1 MGQLTRFEIAR
12 LPDVALGYSA
22 ASRGWNLLTSAQ
34 NAQKIS
40 SSPAALL
47 LTPAQVAAIPPLASW
62 KSVTARSATSLFD
75 TLHDKLYAAYL
86 DGNYSDI
93 EHIASA
99 FLTEHLPTP
108 LHNRSFAEQRVH
120 RFFTLKGSA
129 STASE
134 RLQFHESLSDEQR
147 AMWFSTAHT
156 RIDLEKAQALAQAA
170 SGTGFADIDLLGGLH
185 ADLAFSVLAASV
197 ESIGV
202 ERTRFPNKYVD
213 RVLEYSA
220 FLPDFIFR
228 IDACGRV
235 IRTESLLAKQLAG
248 LAAYNAKMGADAQA
262 SVDEGGTNISGEGG
276 RDGATKDGTNVSGPG
291 GRDGATKDGTNVSG
305 PGGRDGATK
314 DGTNVSGPGGRD
326 GATKDGTN
334 VSGPGGRDGAT
345 KDGTN
350 VSGPGGRD
358 GATKDGTNVSGP
370 GGRDGATGTPG
381 HHDACD
387 CKCDDPPCL
396 PIDPCCAEIN
406 WYVTELLTL
415 KDETHCYKPSDIAYI
430 ENIAPY
436 ETRIRTHGFTRT
448 VVETS
453 EDETNTSES
462 EERDHQVTDRFSLQ
476 KAIETNH
483 RASLD
488 VDAKLSGKIYGQ
500 KYEVNTSASL
510 SKESAYREAR
520 EQARETVDRAAL
532 KIQVQMRK
540 LRTRSTTVETT
551 EQNKH
556 KFKNDTAVPAVAKYF
571 WVTQEKRG
579 QLFSHGPALTLDLLI
594 PSPSM
599 LFTTME
605 RLKRK
610 KGEPAG
616 PPTAPDKPVLSA
628 TDITADNYLAI
639 ASTYQ
644 ISGYTPP
651 PETPPPLTIGISV
664 SKNEGSKDVTVPAG
678 YTATSM
684 SITAKELSKWFFGAA
699 SITLSFGGGSVSF
712 TKSASGSAGGSS
724 STGLSNASSG
734 AATIGGQNFMGSSYI
749 AVSIE
754 LTPSPVDL
762 GPWRNSIHALIM
774 EKYAADLEKFEADLA
789 DYQAAL
795 AAYNEAMDERIRGRH
810 PFACEEIMRT
820 ELKRSAIFM
829 MCGEF
834 DWPDVMNLKAQPCGM
849 PWPNRKK
856 ADVATNNW
864 YFFDRAFDW
873 NLASFTFFDYFRNP
887 MCKWVDMYEPDEP
900 NFLFKA
906 FLRAGYARIQ
916 VPVSPGMEEDAKTF
930 IQTGGLWGLTGKR
943 PANPN
948 DPRWISVIEEIKHS
962 YGCHQQDREGYAEAY
977 PDPVTGAFDSRIRVY
992 ADRYWDPAVLP
1003 SGALDT
1009 NAMALDLNHEIFI
1022 DGIAY
1027 RIVSIAPDPT
1037 SPAYSATPGT
1047 LMTWIVGLE
1056 RKFESAPFI
1065 DPAATPPLL
1074 KPYNYAVGALFVGA
1088 PFHFDLPTDLIW
1100 IGDQGNACL
1109 PCYPI
1114 DCPCKDDP
1122 ADAPGAEDPIKGS
1135 AGDAIPVPPSPAP
1148 PLVIAEPGKGG

>member
-1 MGQLTRFEIAR
+1 MAQLTRFEIAR
-12 LPDVALGYSA
+12 LPDVSLSFTA
-22 ASRGWNLLTSAQ
+22 ASRGWSLLTHTQ

-40 SSPAALL
+40 SSAAALL
-47 LTPAQVAAIPPLASW
+47 LTPAQVAAIPPLVNW
-62 KSVTARSATSLFD
+62 KSQAGPLTTSIFD
-75 TLHDKLYAAYL
+75 GLHHKLYAAYIN
-86 DGNYSDI
+86 GNYGDV
-93 EHIASA
+93 EDIASK
-99 FLTEHLPTP
+99 FLTEYAPAP
-108 LHNRSFAEQRVH
+108 LHNRSFAEQQVR
-120 RFFTLKGSA
+120 RFFTLKGAA
-129 STASE
+129 STAAE
-134 RLQFHESLSDEQR
+134 RLQLLESLSDEQR
-147 AMWFSTAHT
+147 AMWFNTAHE

-185 ADLAFSVLAASV
+185 ADLAFCVLAASAETV
-197 ESIGV
+197 GV
-202 ERTRFPNKYVD
+202 KRSRFPNKYVD
-213 RVLEYSA
+213 RVLGYSA

-235 IRTESLLAKQLAG
+235 VRTESLLAEQLAA
-248 LAAYNAKMGADAQA
+248 LAAYREKVAAADTAA
-262 SVDEGGTNISGEGG
+262 AEGG
-276 RDGATKDGTNVSGPG
+276 RTGATKEGVATESGGGRTGASKDGVTSDAGGGRTGATKDAVAEASGG
-291 GRDGATKDGTNVSG
+291 GRTGATKISDGDVVK
-305 PGGRDGATK
+305 GGVEA
-314 DGTNVSGPGGRD
+314 
-326 GATKDGTN
+326 
-334 VSGPGGRDGAT
+334 
-345 KDGTN
+345 
-350 VSGPGGRD
+350 
-358 GATKDGTNVSGP
+358 
-370 GGRDGATGTPG
+370 GTPG
-381 HHDACD
+381 HRDACD

-415 KDETHCYKPSDIAYI
+415 RDETHCYKASDIAYI
-430 ENIAPY
+430 ENIAPW

-453 EDETNTSES
+453 EDETTSSES

-476 KAIETNH
+476 KAIESNQ

-500 KYEVNTSASL
+500 KYEVDTSASL

-520 EQARETVDRAAL
+520 EQARETVDKAAL
-532 KIQVQMRK
+532 KIQVQTRK
-540 LRTRSTTVETT
+540 LRTRTTTVETT
-551 EQNKH
+551 ERNKH
-556 KFKNDTAVPAVAKYF
+556 KFENDTAVPAVAKYF

-579 QLFSHGPALTLDLLI
+579 QLFSYGPALTIDLLM
-594 PSPSM
+594 PSPSL
-599 LFTTME
+599 LFQHME
-605 RLKRK
+605 KIKRERGLPTK
-610 KGEPAG
+610 PTEPARPSVDG
-616 PPTAPDKPVLSA
+616 VLLAPKKITPGNYEAICAEYGIAVYDDPPVPPPVLYASA
-628 TDITADNYLAI
+628 TVTRGSPSQDITI
-639 ASTYQ
+639 
-644 ISGYTPP
+644 PP
-651 PETPPPLTIGISV
+651 
-664 SKNEGSKDVTVPAG
+664 G
-678 YTATSM
+678 YTAVEMSM
-684 SITAKELSKWFFGAA
+684 TDN
-699 SITLSFGGGSVSF
+699 TLHRQVPGFYARISADFGGGRVTHHTDNSPDTPTVGLN
-712 TKSASGSAGGSS
+712 TRNSGAV
-724 STGLSNASSG
+724 TINEKNASKD
-734 AATIGGQNFMGSSYI
+734 SSI
-749 AVSIE
+749 TVVIKMV
-754 LTPSPVDL
+754 PDPVDL
-762 GPWRNSIHALIM
+762 GPWQKSIYTLVMAKYEAAM
-774 EKYAADLEKFEADLA
+774 EKYENDLDDYEEAVR
-789 DYQAAL
+789 
-795 AAYNEAMDERIRGRH
+795 AYNKAMDDKIRGRH

-834 DWPDVMNLKAQPCGM
+834 DWPGVMNMKAQPCGM

-864 YFFDRAFDW
+864 YFFDRAFNW

-916 VPVSPGMEEDAKTF
+916 VPVSPGMEEDVKTF

-962 YGCHQQDREGYAEAY
+962 HDCYQQDREGYAEAY

-992 ADRYWDPAVLP
+992 TDRYWDPAVLP

-1027 RIVSIAPDPT
+1027 RIVSIAPDPLG
-1037 SPAYSATPGT
+1037 PAYNPAPGT
-1047 LMTWIVGLE
+1047 LMAWIIGLE

-1114 DCPCKDDP
+1114 DCACDDEAGEEASDTADAESPAKIVGADP
-1122 ADAPGAEDPIKGS
+1122 APT
-1135 AGDAIPVPPSPAP
+1135 
-1148 PLVIAEPGKGG
+1148 PLVTAEPGKGR